1 MDTAASGGMGLGLG
15 LGVGLLIF
23 LAVLALIGLAIGALA
38 RWLLPGPDPMSPLAT
53 MGYGLGGSFVGGLI
67 GRLLGID
74 RFSFLFA
81 VGGAALLI
89 WFFTRRTK

>member
-1 MDTAASGGMGLGLG
+1 MDSAATGGLGLGLG
-15 LGVGLLIF
+15 LGVGLLLF

-53 MGYGLGGSFVGGLI
+53 MGYGLGGSFVGGFI
-67 GRLLGID
+67 GRILNTD

-89 WFFTRRTK
+89 WFFTRRKK

>member
-1 MDTAASGGMGLGLG
+1 MDTAASSGLGLGLG
-15 LGVGLLIF
+15 LGVGLLLF
-23 LAVLALIGLAIGALA
+23 LAVLALIGLGIGALA

-67 GRLLGID
+67 GRVLGVD

-89 WFFTRRTK
+89 WFFTRRNK